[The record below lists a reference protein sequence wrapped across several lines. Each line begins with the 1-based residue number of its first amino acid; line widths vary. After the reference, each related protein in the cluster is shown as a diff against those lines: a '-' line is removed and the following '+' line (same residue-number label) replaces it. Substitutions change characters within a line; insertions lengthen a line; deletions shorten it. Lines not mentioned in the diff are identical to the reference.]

1 MIKINLL
8 PFRAARK
15 KENIRRQIS
24 IYVLTV
30 VFVFAVTGFYFLN
43 LNREISRLDAIRVQ
57 KKKELA
63 AYAQTTKKIKALR
76 IKIDQMHGKLKV
88 IQDLEK
94 KKTGPVLLLDEI
106 ATAVPK
112 DQVWLTSLSEREG
125 ILTLRGTARDNN
137 TVALFMTNLE
147 KQEHI
152 NSVDLNSAQLRELK
166 THGMNVTD
174 FVLTCKTYAY
184 KEKIKPKASQPKS
197 GRSSLSK
204 RKG

>member
-30 VFVFAVTGFYFLN
+30 VFVLAVTGYYFLK
-43 LNREISRLDAIRVQ
+43 LNSDITMLETEKTQ

-63 AYAQTTKKIKALR
+63 TYAQTTKKIKALR
-76 IKIDQMHGKLKV
+76 IKIDQIKGKLKV
-88 IQDLEK
+88 IQELEK

-112 DQVWLTSLSEREG
+112 DQLWLTSLSEREG

-147 KQEHI
+147 KQENI
-152 NSVDLNSAQLRELK
+152 NSVDLNSAQLKELK
-166 THGMNVTD
+166 THQMNVTD
-174 FVLTCKTYAY
+174 FVLTCRTYAY
-184 KEKIKPKASQPKS
+184 KEKAKATKAATPK
-197 GRSSLSK
+197 GRRPRK
-204 RKG
+204 R

>member
-24 IYVLTV
+24 IYLLMV
-30 VFVFAVTGFYFLN
+30 VFVLVVTGYFFLKLN
-43 LNREISRLDAIRVQ
+43 GDIKRLETEKTQ
-57 KKKELA
+57 KQKELA

-76 IKIDQMHGKLKV
+76 IKIGQIKGKLKV

-106 ATAVPK
+106 ATAVPR
-112 DQVWLTSLSEREG
+112 DRVWLTSLSEREG
-125 ILTLRGTARDNN
+125 VLTLKGTARDND
-137 TVALFMTNLE
+137 TVALFMTNLK
-147 KQEHI
+147 KQNHI
-152 NSVDLNSAQLRELK
+152 NSVDLNSAQLKELK
-166 THGMNVTD
+166 TQQMNVTD

-184 KEKIKPKASQPKS
+184 KETAKAKAAQSKQRRPK
-197 GRSSLSK
+197 K
-204 RKG
+204 R

>member
-24 IYVLTV
+24 IYLLMV
-30 VFVFAVTGFYFLN
+30 VFVLVLTGYYFLK
-43 LNREISRLDAIRVQ
+43 LNSDIKRLETEKAQ

-76 IKIDQMHGKLKV
+76 IKIVQIKGKLKV
-88 IQDLEK
+88 IQGLEE

-106 ATAVPK
+106 ATAVPR
-112 DQVWLTSLSEREG
+112 DRVWLTALSEREG
-125 ILTLRGTARDNN
+125 VLTLKGTARDND
-137 TVALFMTNLE
+137 TVALFMTNLK
-147 KQEHI
+147 KQKHI
-152 NSVDLNSAQLRELK
+152 NSVDLHSAQLKELK
-166 THGMNVTD
+166 TQQMNVTD

-184 KEKIKPKASQPKS
+184 KEKAPAATPK
-197 GRSSLSK
+197 GRRPRK
-204 RKG
+204 R

>member
-24 IYVLTV
+24 IYALIVIFVLV
-30 VFVFAVTGFYFLN
+30 VTGYYFLT
-43 LNREISRLDAIRVQ
+43 LNREISRLETEKAQ

-63 AYAQTTKKIKALR
+63 TYAQTTKKIKALR
-76 IKIDQMHGKLKV
+76 IKIKKIKGKLNV

-106 ATAVPK
+106 ATAVPR
-112 DQVWLTSLSEREG
+112 DRVWLSSLSERAG
-125 ILTLRGTARDNN
+125 ILTLKGTARDND

-147 KQEHI
+147 KKKHI
-152 NSVDLNSAQLRELK
+152 NSVDLSSAQLRELK
-166 THGMNVTD
+166 AHQMNVTD
-174 FVLTCKTYAY
+174 FVITCKTYAY
-184 KEKIKPKASQPKS
+184 KEKAKPKPAK
-197 GRSSLSK
+197 SK
-204 RKG
+204 RKR

>member
-30 VFVFAVTGFYFLN
+30 VFVLAVTGYYFLK
-43 LNREISRLDAIRVQ
+43 LNRNITMLETEKTQ

-63 AYAQTTKKIKALR
+63 TYAQTTKKIKALR
-76 IKIDQMHGKLKV
+76 IKIDQIKGKLKV
-88 IQDLEK
+88 IQELEK

-112 DQVWLTSLSEREG
+112 DQLWLTSLSEREG

-147 KQEHI
+147 KQENI
-152 NSVDLNSAQLRELK
+152 NSVDLNSAQLKELK
-166 THGMNVTD
+166 THQMNVTD
-174 FVLTCKTYAY
+174 FVLTCRTYAY
-184 KEKIKPKASQPKS
+184 KEKAKATKAATPK
-197 GRSSLSK
+197 GRRPRK
-204 RKG
+204 R

>member
-24 IYVLTV
+24 IYALV
-30 VFVFAVTGFYFLN
+30 VIFILAVTGYYFLT
-43 LNREISRLDAIRVQ
+43 LNREISRLETEKAQ

-63 AYAQTTKKIKALR
+63 TYAQTTKKIKALR
-76 IKIDQMHGKLKV
+76 IKIKKIKGKLNV

-106 ATAVPK
+106 ATAVPR
-112 DQVWLTSLSEREG
+112 DRVWLSSLSERAG
-125 ILTLRGTARDNN
+125 ILTLRGTARDND

-147 KQEHI
+147 KKNHI
-152 NSVDLNSAQLRELK
+152 NSVDLNSAQLKELK
-166 THGMNVTD
+166 SHQMNVTD
-174 FVLTCKTYAY
+174 FVITCKTYAY
-184 KEKIKPKASQPKS
+184 KEKAKPKPAK
-197 GRSSLSK
+197 SK
-204 RKG
+204 RKR

>member
-30 VFVFAVTGFYFLN
+30 VFVLAVTGYYFLK
-43 LNREISRLDAIRVQ
+43 LNRDITMLETEKTQ

-63 AYAQTTKKIKALR
+63 TYAQTTKKIKALR
-76 IKIDQMHGKLKV
+76 IKIDQIKGKLKV
-88 IQDLEK
+88 IQELEK

-112 DQVWLTSLSEREG
+112 DQLWLTSLSEREG

-147 KQEHI
+147 KQENI
-152 NSVDLNSAQLRELK
+152 NSVDLNSAQLKELK
-166 THGMNVTD
+166 THQMNVTD
-174 FVLTCKTYAY
+174 FVLTCRTYAY
-184 KEKIKPKASQPKS
+184 KEKAKATKAATPK
-197 GRSSLSK
+197 GRRPRK
-204 RKG
+204 R

>member
-24 IYVLTV
+24 IYLLTV
-30 VFVFAVTGFYFLN
+30 VFVLAVTGYFFLK
-43 LNREISRLDAIRVQ
+43 LNRDISRLETVKTQ

-63 AYAQTTKKIKALR
+63 SYAQTTKKIRALR
-76 IKIDQMHGKLKV
+76 VKIDQIKRKLKV
-88 IQDLEK
+88 IQELET

-112 DQVWLTSLSEREG
+112 DQVWLTSLAEREG
-125 ILTLRGTARDNN
+125 ILTLRGTAKDNN
-137 TVALFMTNLE
+137 SVALFMTNLD
-147 KQEHI
+147 KQKHI

-166 THGMNVTD
+166 QQGINVTD
-174 FVLTCKTYAY
+174 FILTCKTYAY
-184 KEKIKPKASQPKS
+184 KEKAKPK
-197 GRSSLSK
+197 GRSSSK
-204 RKG
+204 KR